1 MGNLWT
7 FGLVVSHL
15 SHPVC
20 LILSHSCQL
29 YLYPDFPALKDLN
42 HTHILK
48 EGTVVSAKYLE
59 YLMNNCSTADKLFEE
74 KFK

>member
-15 SHPVC
+15 SHPVR
-20 LILSHSCQL
+20 LILSLSCQL
-29 YLYPDFPALKDLN
+29 YLYPAFTALKDLN

-48 EGTVVSAKYLE
+48 EGLPTGGLWSQQSIW
-59 YLMNNCSTADKLFEE
+59 ST
-74 KFK
+74 